1 MVNENEA
8 MNVAEE
14 AIDDAVCVDGLK
26 SKKAIKAP
34 IIVLCVGVAVAGVA
48 ALLRKH
54 KRNKNFIEVMKVN
67 KAIKYL
73 EKNGYT
79 VDKDLEPLFD
89 ENEDVEVN
97 PEKE

>member
-14 AIDDAVCVDGLK
+14 AMNDAVCVDGLK
-26 SKKAIKAP
+26 SKKSIKAP
-34 IIVLCVGVAVAGVA
+34 IIVLCVGVAVAGVTV
-48 ALLRKH
+48 LLRKH
-54 KRNKNFIEVMKVN
+54 KIKAAKTS

-79 VDKDLEPLFD
+79 VEQDPEPLFN

-97 PEKE
+97 PEEE

>member
-14 AIDDAVCVDGLK
+14 AMNDAVCVDGLK
-26 SKKAIKAP
+26 SKKSIKAP
-34 IIVLCVGVAVAGVA
+34 IIVLCVGVAVAGVTV
-48 ALLRKH
+48 LLRKRKH
-54 KRNKNFIEVMKVN
+54 KIKAAKTS

-79 VDKDLEPLFD
+79 VEQDLEPLFD
-89 ENEDVEVN
+89 ENEDVEVD

>member
-1 MVNENEA
+1 MENENKA

-14 AIDDAVCVDGLK
+14 VIDDAVCVEGLK

-34 IIVLCVGVAVAGVA
+34 IIVLCVGVAVAGVTV
-48 ALLRKH
+48 LLRKR
-54 KRNKNFIEVMKVN
+54 KGKIKAAKAN

-79 VDKDLEPLFD
+79 VEKELEPLFD
-89 ENEDVEVN
+89 DEDVEVN